1 MCNLLMLVNI
11 AEYTSLHVHSIQTNK
26 LASHSYDLSEME
38 MHYVETDLYPLIV
51 CI

>member
-1 MCNLLMLVNI
+1 MCNLLMLMNS

-26 LASHSYDLSEME
+26 LSSHSCDLSEME
-38 MHYVETDLYPLIV
+38 MHYVEITPCPLIV

>member
-26 LASHSYDLSEME
+26 LSSHSYDLSEME
-38 MHYVETDLYPLIV
+38 MHYVETDLYPLIE